1 MPLDEYI
8 TNNYTTLCLNTIYSR
23 DVSCFSIGNYDDR
36 DYYQIVTNSNGDD
49 SISSADQLCSFNTV
63 LYPDGQYYFKVTA
76 WDASNN
82 VKSDSMLIHIKNH
95 SNKIDESALNKAI
108 VSIFPNP
115 NHGKFNLIFS
125 DKTMNDVSISIIDV
139 LGNVVS
145 EKSYN
150 SINNMIDIS
159 KQPKGIYFLKIKGLQ
174 INKTFKV
181 VYN

>member
-1 MPLDEYI
+1 
-8 TNNYTTLCLNTIYSR
+8 
-23 DVSCFSIGNYDDR
+23 
-36 DYYQIVTNSNGDD
+36 
-49 SISSADQLCSFNTV
+49 
-63 LYPDGQYYFKVTA
+63 
-76 WDASNN
+76 
-82 VKSDSMLIHIKNH
+82 
-95 SNKIDESALNKAI
+95 
-108 VSIFPNP
+108 
-115 NHGKFNLIFS
+115 
-125 DKTMNDVSISIIDV
+125 MNDVSISIIDV